1 MFCAVR
7 KAGRAPRKRAFA
19 ACPQAQSAGV
29 AADTPFRLLLRPL
42 RLPQAATL
50 AAAGIEKGSPVSI
63 GSDGSR
69 DHSFQ
74 EPK

>member
-1 MFCAVR
+1 MPNR
-7 KAGRAPRKRAFA
+7 S
-19 ACPQAQSAGV
+19 ACRRRRRHALPI
-29 AADTPFRLLLRPL
+29 LLLAPVR
-42 RLPQAATL
+42 RPQAATL
-50 AAAGIEKGSPVSI
+50 AAAVIVKGSPVSI